1 MLAFSTPSVHLDVN
15 SQYTSRARSRD
26 TCHAIQPAT
35 LATFQSSVHL
45 PRLRIRMETNSWS
58 LHRAGNYSFTM
69 YSYYVVKYWLFLH
82 TLTTKCT
89 LAKKISYMHLV
100 ASIHYIHLRFV
111 ASRLFYFLLLDRNSM
126 YIIILNLLYT
136 HSNRRVVA

>member
-1 MLAFSTPSVHLDVN
+1 M
-15 SQYTSRARSRD
+15 
-26 TCHAIQPAT
+26 
-35 LATFQSSVHL
+35 

-69 YSYYVVKYWLFLH
+69 YSYYVIKYMCSYLCLFNH
-82 TLTTKCT
+82 KMYSS
-89 LAKKISYMHLV
+89 KISYMHLV

-136 HSNRRVVA
+136 HSNRHVVALGGHHFDNNCSKRLMPMSKPCASTTKSSNINVTLVRW